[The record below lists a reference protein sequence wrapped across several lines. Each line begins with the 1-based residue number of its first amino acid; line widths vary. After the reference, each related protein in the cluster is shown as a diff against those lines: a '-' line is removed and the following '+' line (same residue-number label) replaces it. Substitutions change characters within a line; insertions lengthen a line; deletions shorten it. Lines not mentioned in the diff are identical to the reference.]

1 MNKVELND
9 WLQILGMLG
18 VIASLIFVGLQMR
31 QSQQIALAGQVQAR
45 AEMLTNRSLALMEG
59 EAEAVYSVLS
69 QSAQSLE
76 FQVPISELSDREIF
90 QINNQLA
97 WSVGIMTNTFYQYNA
112 GFLDEEQYIVFQ
124 KRVAQ
129 FRQNCAFRTQI
140 NQTLF
145 FAEQSFVDYWDSLP
159 ENCEPE

>member
-1 MNKVELND
+1 MDKENLRLQEALNLPFID
-9 WLQILGMLG
+9 KDKFTVMVHKSW
-18 VIASLIFVGLQMR
+18 
-31 QSQQIALAGQVQAR
+31 
-45 AEMLTNRSLALMEG
+45 
-59 EAEAVYSVLS
+59 
-69 QSAQSLE
+69 
-76 FQVPISELSDREIF
+76 IF

-129 FRQNCAFRTQI
+129 FRQNCAFRTQV

-159 ENCEPE
+159 DNCEPE